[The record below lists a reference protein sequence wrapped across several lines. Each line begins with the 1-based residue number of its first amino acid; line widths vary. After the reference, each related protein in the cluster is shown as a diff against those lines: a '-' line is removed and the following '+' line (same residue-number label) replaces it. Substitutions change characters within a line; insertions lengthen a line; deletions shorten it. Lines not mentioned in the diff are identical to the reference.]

1 MSLHRINHDTG
12 TSLMDTSTARRNILA
27 RIRAAQGR
35 APEPAAGEREA
46 VQSYVA
52 SHPRGPR
59 PPLPDDLVACF
70 VERAQQ
76 MVSTVDT
83 VEALADVPAA
93 AYRYLNEQ
101 GLPVQ
106 AIAWQTL
113 QDMPWAAAGI
123 TVEFRKPVDSDK
135 VGLTGCYCA
144 IAETGTLV
152 LMSGAETYA
161 SAGLL
166 PETHIAIVPASRI
179 VGCHEDVFDLARSE
193 LGGELPR
200 ATNFVSGPS
209 RTADIEQT
217 VVLGAHGPY
226 RVHVIVVRGA

>member
-1 MSLHRINHDTG
+1 
-12 TSLMDTSTARRNILA
+12 MDTSTARRNILA

-35 APEPAAGEREA
+35 APEPAAGERDA
-46 VQSYVA
+46 VERYIA

-70 VERAQQ
+70 VERAQL

-83 VEALADVPAA
+83 VETLADVPAA

-101 GLPVQ
+101 GLAVH

-113 QDMPWAAAGI
+113 QDMQWAAAGI

-144 IAETGTLV
+144 IAETGTVV

-179 VGCHEDVFDLARSE
+179 VGCHEDVFDLVRKE
-193 LGGELPR
+193 RGGELPR

>member
-1 MSLHRINHDTG
+1 MSLHRINDDTG

-35 APEPAAGEREA
+35 APEPAASEREA
-46 VQSYVA
+46 VEAYMA

-70 VERAQQ
+70 VERAQS
-76 MVSTVDT
+76 MASTVDT
-83 VEALADVPAA
+83 VDALADVPAA
-93 AYRYLNEQ
+93 AFRYLSEQ
-101 GLPVQ
+101 GLPMQ

-113 QDMPWAAAGI
+113 QHMQWAEAGV
-123 TVEFRKPVDSDK
+123 TVEFRKPVDADK

-152 LMSGAETYA
+152 LLSGAETYA

-179 VGCHEDVFDLARSE
+179 VGCHEDVFDLARTE

-209 RTADIEQT
+209 RTADIEQS

-226 RVHVIVVRGA
+226 RVHAIVVRGA